1 MKKDGDKVK
10 AGVFEVS
17 DDGNTWTTISEPKGG
32 STVVV
37 NMAEAPVQARMLRYR
52 ITEANPRWMA
62 ICEFTVNRGM
72 PSYATTNIAKC
83 PKVSAFRDK
92 DTAGI
97 NRIMEVFPMAPGE
110 FLDLEFPSPVQAEWL
125 EINLENANLAKWAT
139 VELTLEGGKKS
150 VLKAEVV
157 KNRLYLTA
165 KELPQE
171 RISSVRLTNTGN
183 APEEIKLTLFRVGIP
198 EQQADLNPYTLVDED
213 LCTFYNCGKEALNTQ
228 VPLPANT
235 KSIIVVGTA
244 EVSINGDE
252 GQPHGDHCR
261 IYTVPA
267 GVNRVNVYAP
277 KQDGKRVY
285 EVIFMH

>member
-1 MKKDGDKVK
+1 M
-10 AGVFEVS
+10 
-17 DDGNTWTTISEPKGG
+17 
-32 STVVV
+32 
-37 NMAEAPVQARMLRYR
+37 
-52 ITEANPRWMA
+52 
-62 ICEFTVNRGM
+62 
-72 PSYATTNIAKC
+72 
-83 PKVSAFRDK
+83 
-92 DTAGI
+92 
-97 NRIMEVFPMAPGE
+97 
-110 FLDLEFPSPVQAEWL
+110 
-125 EINLENANLAKWAT
+125 
-139 VELTLEGGKKS
+139 
-150 VLKAEVV
+150 
-157 KNRLYLTA
+157 
-165 KELPQE
+165 
-171 RISSVRLTNTGN
+171 
-183 APEEIKLTLFRVGIP
+183 
-198 EQQADLNPYTLVDED
+198 DED